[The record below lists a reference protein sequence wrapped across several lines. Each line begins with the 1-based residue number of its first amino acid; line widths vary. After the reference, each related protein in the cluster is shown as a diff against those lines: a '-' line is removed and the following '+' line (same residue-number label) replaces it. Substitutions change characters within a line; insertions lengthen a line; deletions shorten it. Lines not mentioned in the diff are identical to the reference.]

1 MAASRSQ
8 PSQGESS
15 VQPID
20 AIRWTDSRLQ
30 QHEQFGDSSKVVA
43 RVIERYKFA
52 LEVLA
57 LRDPAL
63 RELARRVE
71 ALDAGAADAVFGD
84 LLLRAELESS
94 IDRLETSGPEGAS
107 GPTLVSLLTRTLDA
121 VAAAPHRSLSRR
133 AMARDLGVG
142 PGGRIWVWDLPDE
155 PTPVSDLL
163 RERIRL
169 GFMPGAESG
178 VEIIRP
184 TPDMVKGLDRACALM
199 ERLVPQMAAS
209 VFRHLHSIAV
219 AHIRGPRGRM
229 LTGSGGDGT
238 PCMIFI
244 DPTELSNP
252 WDTAGH
258 ILHEA
263 VHLKLSDLIRTG
275 AGVTEDG
282 PIELPWGRRT
292 ALSNLLFAYHAYAHM
307 QVFRAAV
314 EELGPA
320 LHAEF
325 GAPRDYVAPAHAM
338 SVVNNDDVSPY
349 SRAEARLDHLYY
361 RLDGPLSPRVTPYGR
376 EMVSWLWDS
385 IRPFHAM
392 VQERAAPR
400 PAPAVKA
407 EASSLGRAPSSAR
420 YRQGQDLRL
429 RRSPATEVLFAL
441 DPSTRKI
448 VTLNLPAWLAFE
460 LCDGKTESE
469 LLSAYTASLGVGSE
483 RAWAQLAPTLEGL
496 VSSGMVEQVPTEGR
510 AP

>member
-1 MAASRSQ
+1 
-8 PSQGESS
+8 

-20 AIRWTDSRLQ
+20 AIRRTDRRLQ

-57 LRDPAL
+57 LRDPTL

-71 ALDAGAADAVFGD
+71 ALDAGAADTVFGD

-94 IDRLETSGPEGAS
+94 IDRLETAGPEGAT
-107 GPTLVSLLTRTLDA
+107 GPALVALLTETLDA
-121 VAAAPHRSLSRR
+121 VALAPHHGLSRR

-142 PGGRIWVWDLPDE
+142 PGGRIWVWDLPDA
-155 PTPVSDLL
+155 PTRVGDLL

-184 TPDMVKGLDRACALM
+184 TLEMVKGLDRACALL
-199 ERLVPQMAAS
+199 ERLVPEMTAS

-244 DPTELSNP
+244 DPTELTNP

-275 AGVTEDG
+275 AVVTEDG
-282 PIELPWGRRT
+282 LIDLPWGRKT

-314 EELGPA
+314 EEVGPS

-338 SVVNNDDVSPY
+338 SVVNNDDASPF
-349 SRAEARLDHLYY
+349 SRAEARLDHLHY
-361 RLDGPLSPRVTPYGR
+361 RLAGPLSHRVTPYGL
-376 EMVSWLWDS
+376 EMVAWLWDA
-385 IRPFHAM
+385 IGPLHAM
-392 VQERAAPR
+392 VRERSEPR
-400 PAPAVKA
+400 PAPVSKEEQAP
-407 EASSLGRAPSSAR
+407 SGRSPSSAR

-460 LCDGKTESE
+460 LCDGKTEAE
-469 LLSAYTASLGVGSE
+469 LLTAYTASLGLGAE

-496 VSSGMVEQVPTEGR
+496 VSSGMVVQVSEGR
-510 AP
+510 TP